1 MFGSM
6 ALVIVILVALS
17 INQYDFTV
25 PAAAPEPEP
34 SSAVSAEELLQFK
47 RMRMLRSFLEQCASE
62 QYPEWRCMVFA
73 HAAGFT
79 DLELTQ
85 VSDL

>member
-6 ALVIVILVALS
+6 ALVIVILISLGVKDM
-17 INQYDFTV
+17 YFK
-25 PAAAPEPEP
+25 PPEPEPEP

-47 RMRMLRSFLEQCASE
+47 RIRMLRSFLEQCASE